1 MNKRLSI
8 LVAFLA
14 LAIHVQA
21 QELNAKVSV
30 NSDRIQGTNRNVFTT
45 MEKALNQFV
54 NTTRWSSSALSV
66 NERIECTF
74 SITILEQLSENNF
87 RAELFVQSRRPVYN
101 SSYSTSL
108 LNFRD
113 TKFDFEYL
121 ENAVIE
127 MRQNTLGSNLEA
139 TIAFY
144 ANLILAL
151 DFDSFSPL
159 GGSLFYRQAQNIS
172 SLAQS
177 NMGWS
182 GWSAFDDNKSK
193 GSIIN
198 AWTDESL
205 KPFRELLYT
214 YHRKGLDEMAANPD
228 RARTTL
234 LNALPA
240 LKELRQVRSSE
251 ILLQMFG
258 DAKLDEIVAI
268 AEKANKEEKKELYDL
283 LRNLYPTMSDR
294 LEPLKK

>member
-1 MNKRLSI
+1 
-8 LVAFLA
+8 VAFLA